1 MVKFQLLCCH
11 GVSLRNV
18 LRRKDS
24 RSCGGGQTR
33 AQTADHSAAT
43 NRFHNLSSLGCIL
56 YAVARARIVGATG
69 NAIRNIGAK
78 KNN

>member
-1 MVKFQLLCCH
+1 MASPFETFCAAKVR
-11 GVSLRNV
+11 GVAAAARP
-18 LRRKDS
+18 
-24 RSCGGGQTR
+24 
-33 AQTADHSAAT
+33 AQTADHLAAS